1 MQTIYQPDKP
11 SPMLIAEI
19 QYFMAFSAVKK
30 LVALEK
36 LTWQDAEKMNRLLAE
51 QFGVRKYEIQKRRMI
66 FNQVPSKTYSDYAL
80 LLQKWHP

>member
-1 MQTIYQPDKP
+1 MQTIYKPDKP
-11 SPMLIAEI
+11 SPILIAEI

-51 QFGVRKYEIQKRRMI
+51 QFGVRKYEI
-66 FNQVPSKTYSDYAL
+66 
-80 LLQKWHP
+80 

>member
-11 SPMLIAEI
+11 APILIAEI

-36 LTWQDAEKMNRLLAE
+36 LTWADAEKMNLLLAE
-51 QFGVRKYEIQKRRMI
+51 QFGVRKYEIE
-66 FNQVPSKTYSDYAL
+66 KTEDDFELSL
-80 LLQKWHP
+80 R

>member
-36 LTWQDAEKMNRLLAE
+36 LTWEDAKKVNYILAE
-51 QFGVRKYEIQKRRMI
+51 QYGVRSYDILSSE
-66 FNQVPSKTYSDYAL
+66 
-80 LLQKWHP
+80 